1 MWETG
6 TWVPS
11 GPLSIEGSVSEPCGT
26 TALMTRPRPPT
37 GLCHSQAA
45 GCGNL
50 PGRLCFHLRK
60 EYPQHLPDRVHGVSE
75 QAQPGAPEE
84 PCPKPL
90 QATASP
96 PQSFRTHLFYLQ
108 EGKGQKLFHYVKWGL
123 EKGGN
128 LPLPPLGCRGTG
140 RGRMGQFRTL
150 DMRFSDGHGE
160 GLEGDRNGTRREPG
174 PA

>member
-1 MWETG
+1 
-6 TWVPS
+6 
-11 GPLSIEGSVSEPCGT
+11 
-26 TALMTRPRPPT
+26 MTSLLPPPA

-50 PGRLCFHLRK
+50 PGRLGFHLRE
-60 EYPQHLPDRVHGVSE
+60 EYPQHLPDSIHGVSE
-75 QAQPGAPEE
+75 QAQPDTPKE

-90 QATASP
+90 QATAPP

-123 EKGGN
+123 ERGDN

-140 RGRMGQFRTL
+140 RGRMRQFRTL
-150 DMRFSDGHGE
+150 DTSFSDGHGE
-160 GLEGDRNGTRREPG
+160 GLEGDRDGTRKEPG